1 MFEDKNYASSELPLI
16 KIYKE
21 KFKTGQVERAKDQ
34 YEVICKNMFKKETN
48 LSLFKDL
55 VVTLSTG
62 EKGIID
68 DSFGQSG
75 KFKVRIPGKAVIK
88 SMQWK
93 ICIICFFFRFLVSND
108 L

>member
-93 ICIICFFFRFLVSND
+93 ICIICLFF
-108 L
+108 